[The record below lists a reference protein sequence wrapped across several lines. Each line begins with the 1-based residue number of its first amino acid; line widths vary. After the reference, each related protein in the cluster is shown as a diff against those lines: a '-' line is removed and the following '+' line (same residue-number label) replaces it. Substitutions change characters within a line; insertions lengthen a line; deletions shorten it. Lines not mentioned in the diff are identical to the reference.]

1 MLRKILSQVFNCEK
15 KRDRKTGE
23 TSKGGTQE
31 PISSVDLRSTEEKT
45 EYYPD
50 PWDDPLM

>member
-1 MLRKILSQVFNCEK
+1 MLRKILSQVFNYEK
-15 KRDRKTGE
+15 TRDRKIRE
-23 TSKGGTQE
+23 TSKGGSE
-31 PISSVDLRSTEEKT
+31 KSISSVDFRSTKEKT

>member
-1 MLRKILSQVFNCEK
+1 MLRRILSLVSNYEK
-15 KRDRKTGE
+15 ARDRKIRE
-23 TSKGGTQE
+23 TSKGGSE
-31 PISSVDLRSTEEKT
+31 ESISRVDTGSNKKKT